1 MKRVLFGIL
10 SFSCLSPAFAADRL
24 IQFDVLLKLGSCED
38 TIYGQQCGALPDYAS
53 GSVEIIF
60 DDEDMIKGFGEGT
73 LSEGSATFSDPG
85 INAGGG
91 IAFVGAE
98 GVLVLAR
105 QNAKPGSFKTSIE
118 GVDQQGHSIGGAAY
132 LGTERL
138 DFAQFADGQGL
149 FSQVTL
155 LNLNNSSVTDAFAF
169 FLDDAGNSLSIDNGE
184 GAIELEIP
192 ASGMRRLESDGVGPL
207 QAGGATILS
216 DKPLAGVLLFGG
228 TAGLTGVGHSAVLQ
242 HGFSAPIDRH
252 IGLPAE
258 SVNTGIALIN
268 LDPQSRV
275 LALTL
280 KDMDGNLVAT
290 TSLPLTG
297 MGHLARFIDEFEGWE
312 PEVDFSHFSGI
323 LTVTFDGRVAATV
336 IQSRPGQF
344 ATLPVA
350 PIATD

>member
-1 MKRVLFGIL
+1 MKHVLFGIL
-10 SFSCLSPAFAADRL
+10 FFLCLGPAFAADRL
-24 IQFDVLLKLGSCED
+24 IHFDVLLKLGACED
-38 TIYGQQCGALPDYAS
+38 TIYEQECGALPDYAS
-53 GSVEIIF
+53 GSAEIIF
-60 DDEDMIKGFGEGT
+60 DDEDLISGFGEGT
-73 LSEGSATFSDPG
+73 LSIGSATFSNPR

-91 IAFVGAE
+91 IAFSGAE

-105 QNAKPGSFKTSIE
+105 KNAKPGSFKTSIE

-132 LGTERL
+132 LGTQRL

-149 FSQVTL
+149 FSQITL
-155 LNLNNSSVTDAFAF
+155 LNLDNGSATHAFAF
-169 FLDDAGNSLSIDNGE
+169 FLDDTGNALSVDDGE

-192 ASGMRRLESDGVGPL
+192 PSGMRRLETDGAGPL

-228 TAGLTGVGHSAVLQ
+228 TAGLTGVGPSAVLQ
-242 HGFSAPIDRH
+242 HGFAAPMDRH

-268 LDPQSRV
+268 LDPQTRV
-275 LALTL
+275 LSLTL
-280 KDMDGNLVAT
+280 KDMDGNLIAT
-290 TSLPLTG
+290 TSSSLTG
-297 MGHLARFIDEFEGWE
+297 MGHLARFIDEIEGWE
-312 PEVDFSHFSGI
+312 PEVDFSHFNGI
-323 LTVTFDGRVAATV
+323 LTVTFEGRVAATV